1 VAEGFIQTGNPDE
14 DPEVVGQCYFDE
26 LLETS
31 FMQPGESKWG
41 DPCYLVHDLMY
52 DLAEKVAGNDCFRI
66 ENGQRRQ
73 VPRDV
78 RHLFVA
84 NGEMATEEIFELKNL
99 RTLIIHESANQLL
112 LQKVFEKLRK
122 LRVLAV
128 KYTFDKIR
136 GSIVFEIPPTVGH
149 LRHLRHLALVLPS
162 ASKLILQRTLT
173 KLNHLQNL
181 KFEGYD
187 VLEFPPDIDV
197 GKLSNLRHIS
207 MDSRGTTF
215 PNIGRLTSLKTLE
228 RFRVSIEHGYKIK
241 QLRDL
246 NKLQGRLTIADVG
259 NVKSKNEA
267 HEANLAAKTRL
278 AELKLMWNH
287 RYDGTTPPEVEAEVL
302 EGLCPPRGLK
312 SLEIYEYRGLTYPSW
327 MMGVQNSG
335 PKYINT
341 LLLGKC
347 YQLGPAPELFECF
360 IHLRELTI
368 WGSCWEY
375 FPDNVKDLKWLKS
388 LTIEICLNLKLLPE
402 LPRSL
407 EIFTMVDCERGF
419 TDSCKQVDHPN
430 WQKLQHVKNCLV
442 YHSDE

>member
-1 VAEGFIQTGNPDE
+1 LPPNS
-14 DPEVVGQCYFDE
+14 E
-26 LLETS
+26 LILPITLTEL
-31 FMQPGESKWG
+31 
-41 DPCYLVHDLMY
+41 YHL
-52 DLAEKVAGNDCFRI
+52 
-66 ENGQRRQ
+66 Q
-73 VPRDV
+73 V
-78 RHLFVA
+78 L
-84 NGEMATEEIFELKNL
+84 NLKGYSELK
-99 RTLIIHESANQLL
+99 
-112 LQKVFEKLRK
+112 
-122 LRVLAV
+122 
-128 KYTFDKIR
+128 
-136 GSIVFEIPPTVGH
+136 
-149 LRHLRHLALVLPS
+149 
-162 ASKLILQRTLT
+162 
-173 KLNHLQNL
+173 
-181 KFEGYD
+181 
-187 VLEFPPDIDV
+187 FPPEMDV

-207 MDSRGTTF
+207 MDSRGMAF

-246 NKLQGRLTIADVG
+246 NKLQGLLTIADVG

-287 RYDGTTPPEVEAEVL
+287 RYEGTTPPEVEAEVL